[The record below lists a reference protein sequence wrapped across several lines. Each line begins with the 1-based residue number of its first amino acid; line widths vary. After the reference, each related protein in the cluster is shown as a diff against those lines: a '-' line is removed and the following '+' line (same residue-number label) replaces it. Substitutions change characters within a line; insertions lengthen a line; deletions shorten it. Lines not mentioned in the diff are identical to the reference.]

1 MIFNVEDRVADA
13 GLPSQAGAGNSA
25 IKTAIVFAAIG
36 MGLAVL
42 VAPTLHNTVSNYA
55 AYNAGGID
63 RIQTGSV
70 HRGDR
75 YTIRKSVLSAKTQK
89 ICESRFASACLE
101 KK

>member
-1 MIFNVEDRVADA
+1 MIFNVENRVADA
-13 GLPSQAGAGNSA
+13 GLPFQESADKTA

-42 VAPTLHNTVSNYA
+42 VAPALHNSVSSYA
-55 AYNAGGID
+55 QNHGGSID

-70 HRGDR
+70 QRGDR
-75 YTIRKSVLSAKTQK
+75 YTIRKSVLSAGTEK
-89 ICESRFASACLE
+89 ICHNKHSSACLE